1 MLWIEVF
8 FEKAAP
14 GRNNGKTGK
23 ERLISSLFLAFL
35 QALELKAF
43 KADYSV
49 PLSIPRPSGY
59 EISLKRA
66 YYCYAFRY
74 ETATEEAAT

>member
-35 QALELKAF
+35 QGNGTESFQRLIALSAERQVMK
-43 KADYSV
+43 
-49 PLSIPRPSGY
+49 
-59 EISLKRA
+59 SL
-66 YYCYAFRY
+66 
-74 ETATEEAAT
+74 